1 MISNQVI
8 QTSIDELKGITKI
21 DFGVFDL
28 YGEELAA
35 TFDVS
40 EIEEGL
46 LSGFIESP
54 ADSQVIGT
62 HHLLK
67 VYDEEEVGFIL
78 EARGQGDDA

>member
-40 EIEEGL
+40 EIEEG
-46 LSGFIESP
+46 
-54 ADSQVIGT
+54 
-62 HHLLK
+62 
-67 VYDEEEVGFIL
+67 
-78 EARGQGDDA
+78 

>member
-54 ADSQVIGT
+54 ADSQVIGVY
-62 HHLLK
+62 HLLK
-67 VYDEEEVGFIL
+67 IL
-78 EARGQGDDA
+78 RKDKDL